1 MDISLTN
8 KEIVEDGMLKA
19 AQELLKNKL
28 PIQTRLPLADFV
40 EYAVRRSRRFW
51 ENVKV
56 IADKYKIPDN
66 TRFEALTGEAKTEM
80 DFLRNYP
87 GRIQLESLIPHPEE
101 PIEGAYEL
109 ILDKLFIKRESS
121 IKEVSEE

>member
-8 KEIVEDGMLKA
+8 KEIVEDGMLNA
-19 AQELLKNKL
+19 AHELLKNKL

-40 EYAVRRSRRFW
+40 EYATRRSRRFW

-66 TRFEALTGEAKTEM
+66 TKFEALTGEAKTEM
-80 DFLRNYP
+80 DFLRNYV
-87 GRIQLESLIPHPEE
+87 GRIQMELIPYPDS
-101 PIEGAYEL
+101 PIEGHYEL
-109 ILDKLFIKRESS
+109 ILNKLFVKREST
-121 IKEVSEE
+121 IKEVE